1 LADIGPTITDIS
13 GTGAVRKRSTGITG
27 LNLLLDGGFPQGTS
41 ILVYGSATSG
51 IELMARQF
59 VQVQGEEGSYLI
71 NDGEAV
77 PGMTDVSDRH
87 PEMYLPELIGSRIAV
102 DSLSTILLKFGLDV
116 SLKFM
121 RIACDAVRARGANV
135 MFILYTGIHT
145 PVEMTRLMRAADI
158 CIELFSGL
166 NMNEIE
172 RTLIVHKI
180 AGARVPQRA
189 LPFIITEAGIEAS
202 TTSRVV

>member
-1 LADIGPTITDIS
+1 MADVRPR
-13 GTGAVRKRSTGITG
+13 GTGSAVGGAAKKRSTGITG
-27 LNLLLDGGFPQGTS
+27 LNLLLDGGFPPGTS
-41 ILVYGSATSG
+41 ILVYGSAISG
-51 IELMARQF
+51 IELMGRQF
-59 VQVQGEEGSYLI
+59 VRVPDEESSFLI
-71 NDGEAV
+71 NDGE
-77 PGMTDVSDRH
+77 PESGMTDAADRH
-87 PEMYLPELIGSRIAV
+87 PEMYLPDLIGSRIV
-102 DSLSTILLKFGLDV
+102 IDSLSTILLKYGLDET
-116 SLKFM
+116 LKFM
-121 RIACDAVRARGANV
+121 RLAREAVKARGANV

-158 CIELFSGL
+158 CIELSSKI

-180 AGARVPQRA
+180 FGARVPQRA